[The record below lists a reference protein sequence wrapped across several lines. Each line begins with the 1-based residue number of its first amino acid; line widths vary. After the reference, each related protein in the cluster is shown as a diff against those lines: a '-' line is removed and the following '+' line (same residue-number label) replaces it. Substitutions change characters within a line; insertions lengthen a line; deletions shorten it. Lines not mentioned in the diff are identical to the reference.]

1 VQIVAD
7 ENIPLL
13 DEFFSEVGEIKKVS
27 GRDIQAS
34 DVEQADLLLVR
45 SVTQVNEALLANSPV
60 KFVGTCTI
68 GTDHIDLDYLE
79 QNKIQFASAPGCN
92 SVAVV
97 DYVLSVL
104 SILVDERDISFS
116 DLTVAIIGVGNVGFK
131 LRKRLESMGLKVLAV
146 DPFKTEEEVGELVSF
161 EEALQADV
169 ISLHTPL
176 TTDGSHPT
184 HHMINQAVLEKMND
198 DVCLINSCR
207 GPVINNDDLKAHLLN
222 NQDVQ
227 AVLDVWEKEPE
238 VDLELMQ
245 LCKISTP
252 HIAGYSLDGKMNGTY
267 MVYQACC
274 QALGLPERRQLGQFL
289 PVPGIKE
296 IRFDSSVP
304 HNQALRTAIR
314 AAYEV
319 RVDDGV
325 MRSAMLRTDSL
336 RKTFDQLRR
345 NYPLRRDI
353 PTLKVEVPSKSRDL
367 IKLLESAGFKVKAK

>member
-13 DEFFSEVGEIKKVS
+13 DEFFSEVGEIKKVP
-27 GRDIQAS
+27 GRDIQPS

-68 GTDHIDLDYLE
+68 GTDHIDLDYLA

-104 SILVDERDISFS
+104 SILVDERDLSFS

-184 HHMINQAVLEKMND
+184 HHMINQAVLEKMKD

-207 GPVINNDDLKAHLLN
+207 GSVINNDDLKAHLLN